1 MTQEIEN
8 WQLPSKEKS
17 DEKDQDYSVFLD
29 LIRKEKRSKKEIAD
43 RISERLKFLEI
54 EETKLAILEEN
65 PIFNVKKIK
74 EQKEKIDTISNEVLS
89 LDQTKRGIEEKIELY
104 LREDKKARDMLK
116 NFNPEIEN

>member
-74 EQKEKIDTISNEVLS
+74 EQKEKIDTISNEILS

-116 NFNPEIEN
+116 NFNPKIEN

>member
-116 NFNPEIEN
+116 NFNPKIEN

>member
-74 EQKEKIDTISNEVLS
+74 EQKEKIDTISNEILS